1 MGNTMLAEYYV
12 LVKNI
17 HISLVLLSGSLFVL
31 RGLWVLLL
39 GTGTALQKKVNRVS
53 YAVDTCLLLA
63 ALLLLIILNFAPLA
77 AAWLQVKLIL
87 LVLYVV
93 FGVFAFRTKYS
104 MPVRWI
110 AYSAALVCF
119 ALMYYSARLHQ
130 PLAGLL
136 S

>member
-1 MGNTMLAEYYV
+1 MLAEHFV
-12 LVKNI
+12 LIKNM
-17 HISLVLLSGSLFVL
+17 HIGLVLLSGSLFVL

-39 GTGTALQKKVNRVS
+39 GSGSALQKKVNRLS
-53 YAVDTCLLLA
+53 YVIDTCLLLA
-63 ALLLLIILNFAPLA
+63 AVLLLVILEYAPLA

-93 FGVFAFRTKYS
+93 LGVFAFRNKYS
-104 MPVRWI
+104 MTVRWL
-110 AYSAALVCF
+110 AYVAALLCF

>member
-1 MGNTMLAEYYV
+1 MLAEHYL

-17 HISLVLLSGSLFVL
+17 HIGLVLLSGSLFVL
-31 RGLWVLLL
+31 RGLWVLIA
-39 GTGTALQKKVNRVS
+39 GSGAPLQKKVNRLS
-53 YAVDTCLLLA
+53 YVIDSCLLLA
-63 ALLLLIILNFAPLA
+63 AVLLLVILDYAPLA

-93 FGVFAFRTKYS
+93 LGVLAFRNKYS
-104 MPVRWI
+104 MRVRWL
-110 AYSAALVCF
+110 AYAAALLCF

>member
-1 MGNTMLAEYYV
+1 MLAEHYL

-17 HISLVLLSGSLFVL
+17 HIGLVLLSGSLFVL
-31 RGLWVLLL
+31 RGLWVLIA
-39 GTGTALQKKVNRVS
+39 GSGAPLQKKVNRLS
-53 YAVDTCLLLA
+53 YVIDSCLLLA
-63 ALLLLIILNFAPLA
+63 AVLLLVILDYAPLA

-87 LVLYVV
+87 LVLYVLL
-93 FGVFAFRTKYS
+93 GVLAFRNKYS
-104 MPVRWI
+104 MQVRWL
-110 AYSAALVCF
+110 AYAAALLCF